1 MKTPAQVLVAVA
13 DIGGNLSIA
22 RDKLRMLLPAVCPPE
37 LKDMIRQHKPALLD
51 LMRLTFLVVRS
62 GVLNCSVFFVP
73 DDTTKELLVSA
84 GADATA
90 VYTKAELAVLVRGQI
105 TPEELRLIHAAKRQF
120 NGKLNSQ

>member
-22 RDKLRMLLPAVCPPE
+22 RDKLRMLLPADCPPE
-37 LKDMIRQHKPALLD
+37 LKDLIRQHKPALLD

-73 DDTTKELLVSA
+73 DDTTKNSLIAAGVELGSI
-84 GADATA
+84 
-90 VYTKAELAVLVRGQI
+90 YTRSELAVLVKRRVSVD
-105 TPEELRLIHAAKRQF
+105 ELRLIHEAKQRF
-120 NGKLNSQ
+120 DGTVTP

>member
-22 RDKLRMLLPAVCPPE
+22 HDKLRMLLPADCPPE
-37 LKDMIRQHKPALLD
+37 LKDLIRQHKPALLD

-73 DDTTKELLVSA
+73 DDTTKDSLIAA
-84 GADATA
+84 G
-90 VYTKAELAVLVRGQI
+90 VEPGSIYTRSELAVLVKRRVSAD
-105 TPEELRLIHAAKRQF
+105 ELRLIHKAKQRF
-120 NGKLNSQ
+120 DGTVTP